1 MDSDI
6 INDTVNNSIDNNIVL
21 AKINEYF
28 ADPARSGQVVPDKN
42 GAVVTLVTPKEAD
55 VHSDAYFAVHRDNLL
70 PVARFLRDDDD
81 LWFNFLKL
89 ITAVERKDVFSSV
102 YHLYSYKHSFGI
114 TLRTDMPKDNP
125 TVDSVCGLWDSANWM
140 ERECYDMLGI
150 RYRGHP
156 ELRRILLPLD
166 WEGYPLRKDYVAP
179 TTYGGIDNA

>member
-1 MDSDI
+1 MDT
-6 INDTVNNSIDNNIVL
+6 INDITNNVAINNEYIL
-21 AKINEYF
+21 AKINEHF
-28 ADPARSGQVVPDKN
+28 ADATRSGQVVQNKN
-42 GAVVTLVTPKEAD
+42 EAVATLITPKD
-55 VHSDAYFAVHRDNLL
+55 SNTCSDEYFVIHRDNLL
-70 PVARFLRDDDD
+70 PVAKFLKEDDD

-89 ITAVERKDVFSSV
+89 ITAVERGNVYSSV

-114 TLRTDMPKDNP
+114 TLRVDLPKDNP
-125 TVDSVCGLWDSANWM
+125 VADSLCGLWEGADWL

-179 TTYGGIDNA
+179 KMYGGINNA